1 MSRSAIAPRQDDE
14 FPDVAAKLV
23 AMVKQSAGLLMYRH
37 LAALEVLLVH
47 PGGPFWK
54 KRDAGIWTIP
64 KGLVEGDE
72 DLFYTACREFT
83 EETGLTPHPPFLE
96 LPEIRQSS
104 KRVKAWA
111 FAGDCDPTQVRSNTF
126 TMEWPPKSG
135 KLQAFPEV
143 DRADWFT
150 VERARHYLL
159 KAQLPLLTSLCAQL
173 DDRFPVP
180 KA

>member
-1 MSRSAIAPRQDDE
+1 
-14 FPDVAAKLV
+14 
-23 AMVKQSAGLLMYRH
+23 MVKQSAGLLMYRH

>member
-1 MSRSAIAPRQDDE
+1 MA
-14 FPDVAAKLV
+14 
-23 AMVKQSAGLLMYRH
+23 KQSAGLLMYRRRTE
-37 LAALEVLLVH
+37 LEVLLVH

-54 KRDAGIWTIP
+54 NRDLSVWTIP

-111 FAGDCDPTQVRSNTF
+111 FEGDCDPAQIRSNTF
-126 TMEWPPKSG
+126 TLEWPPRSG
-135 KLQAFPEV
+135 NLQEFPEV
-143 DRADWFT
+143 DRADWF
-150 VERARHYLL
+150 VFERAARYLL
-159 KAQLPLLTSLCAQL
+159 KAQIPLLSSLRAQL
-173 DDRFPVP
+173 DDLQLS
-180 KA
+180 ANS